1 MSYFQIASNHNSF
14 GSSTCITQGSFQSPG
29 SLLSIIASAKATE
42 LGVVDITGKL
52 VSGRLLIADNDTIS
66 GCVIDGTGE
75 TGTGAVCKLLLL
87 PFGNFV
93 FRQAVPQD
101 EWELQQQLELTSDAV
116 ASFLAGPSSIG
127 LASHAT
133 AALDLCFEPE
143 APPYS
148 PENDYVQSLIDA
160 VGVATVLQDQPDT
173 SLEKTA
179 RFPACQEHSRDCQKL
194 VEGVAQRKL
203 TSEVDFRIREKRV
216 VEKIENIEPQSKVTR
231 PKQSEILVAMLG
243 FGLFIAFAMVSLASS
258 ISDLTSN
265 TSSSSS
271 KPIAATIAFNHEST
285 EQSSNEGEEQQ
296 PTRYS
301 FPARAAYNSEPP
313 PVSKSNTISHRVTFD
328 KTDIGTAPAGEQ
340 TSATSGSQVDDTQ
353 VVSFWVKEIKKNP
366 NDPAAREQLAYTLLR
381 VDRAEISIEQFQA
394 LMHLRNVSAE
404 ELIRYTSALSM
415 YNHKALAAQLLRSVL
430 STDPNNDAVRAQLAQ
445 METVSQ

>member
-14 GSSTCITQGSFQSPG
+14 GSSTCITQGSFQNPG
-29 SLLSIIASAKATE
+29 SLLSIIASAKATK

-52 VSGRLLIADNDTIS
+52 VSGRLLIADNDTIN

-133 AALDLCFEPE
+133 AVLDLCFEPE
-143 APPYS
+143 EPPYS

-160 VGVATVLQDQPDT
+160 VGVATVLQEQPDT

-194 VEGVAQRKL
+194 VEGVAQRKR

-216 VEKIENIEPQSKVTR
+216 VEKIENIEPQPKVAR

-243 FGLFIAFAMVSLASS
+243 FGLFIAFAMVSLSS
-258 ISDLTSN
+258 SMNDLTSN
-265 TSSSSS
+265 PSS
-271 KPIAATIAFNHEST
+271 KPIAATIAFNQEST
-285 EQSSNEGEEQQ
+285 EQSSNEDVEQQ

-301 FPARAAYNSEPP
+301 FPERGAYNSEPP
-313 PVSKSNTISHRVTFD
+313 PVAKSNTISHRVTFD
-328 KTDIGTAPAGEQ
+328 KTDNVTAPAGEQ
-340 TSATSGSQVDDTQ
+340 THATSGSQVDDTQ

-381 VDRAEISIEQFQA
+381 VDRPEVSIEQFQA
-394 LMHLRNVSAE
+394 LMHLRKVGAE

-430 STDPNNDAVRAQLAQ
+430 STDPNNDAIRAQLAQ
-445 METVSQ
+445 MEAVSN